1 VIYLAADYAGYKLK
15 EAIKKGLMARNI
27 RCHDFGTYTNEV
39 KNDFPDFAYP
49 VAKKVSKSKTDLGIL
64 ICGTGFGMCIAANRF
79 KQVRATLVF
88 NVQQARWA
96 KTHDNSNILCL
107 SAWALKK
114 DDALKIVETWLK
126 TPFQKLERRLKR
138 FKKIDLWRT

>member
-15 EAIKKGLMARNI
+15 EAIKKHLIAKKLK
-27 RCHDFGTYTNEV
+27 CHDLGTNTDEV

-49 VAKKVSKSKTDLGIL
+49 VAKKVAKSKVDSGIL

-79 KQVRATLVF
+79 KHVRATLAFDVK
-88 NVQQARWA
+88 QAKWA

-107 SAWALKK
+107 SAWSLKKTEALKVV
-114 DDALKIVETWLK
+114 DAWLA
-126 TPFQKLERRLKR
+126 TPFKKLERRIRR
-138 FKKIDLWRT
+138 FKKIDAWRI